1 MDIIVVIKICVQY
14 FCLDKNQ
21 VSETLY
27 SKFVRCQSA
36 YQLQNRKILLT
47 LWGYK
52 NPCGQSFLN
61 LNFLP
66 EKTYKL
72 INTGVNREIKSQ
84 H

>member
-1 MDIIVVIKICVQY
+1 MDIIVVIKIWVEY
-14 FCLDKNQ
+14 FCLGKNR
-21 VSETLY
+21 VFEILY
-27 SKFVRCQSA
+27 SKFIRCQSA

-72 INTGVNREIKSQ
+72 INTRVNTERKSQ

>member
-14 FCLDKNQ
+14 FCLNKNQ

-27 SKFVRCQSA
+27 SKLIRCQNA

-47 LWGYK
+47 LSGYK

-61 LNFLP
+61 WNFLP

-72 INTGVNREIKSQ
+72 INTGVNRERKSQ

>member
-1 MDIIVVIKICVQY
+1 MDIIVVIKIWVEY
-14 FCLDKNQ
+14 FCLGKNQ
-21 VSETLY
+21 ASETLCP
-27 SKFVRCQSA
+27 KLVRCQSA
-36 YQLQNRKILLT
+36 YQLQNLKILLT

-72 INTGVNREIKSQ
+72 INTGVNTERKSK